1 MSSVIVRGDHQ
12 QSAFDQASDR
22 LDQELLQ
29 AQAQLGGY
37 FQTAGGHYE
46 GVKLRSK
53 LVSPPSFDPN
63 FRFGVNF
70 ELSRIPNEGWGG
82 EIRPILAWENERFLV
97 AVNPI
102 VSLSSSP
109 SFEPGGM
116 AKVKFGLFGAGLEY
130 YASLGESEQYVYETF
145 DVFGSTGTLA
155 FKPAG
160 AWVPIGTSTQIVTDA
175 SGRIGISTSLAY
187 FVSSKAGDYA
197 RIWVGTFSA
206 PTDLTPYI
214 GLSTATT
221 NKNISSRFLTVGGD
235 TSKLAPRSPCPHRK
249 CMALASGLSWKRSK
263 MVTWAFSGS

>member
-1 MSSVIVRGDHQ
+1 LSLRLALLAALVATPALAVDPFEIQIYDG
-12 QSAFDQASDR
+12 SADAPGQAGLEVHLNHPKGGSLHVTFEPSYGITDFW
-22 LDQELLQ
+22 E
-29 AQAQLGGY
+29 LGGY

-145 DVFGSTGTLA
+145 DVFGLKDVEVNLA
-155 FKPAG
+155 IGEGLTTSSQSLVFKMILG
-160 AWVPIGTSTQIVTDA
+160 
-175 SGRIGISTSLAY
+175 
-187 FVSSKAGDYA
+187 YA
-197 RIWVGTFSA
+197 F
-206 PTDLTPYI
+206 
-214 GLSTATT
+214 
-221 NKNISSRFLTVGGD
+221 
-235 TSKLAPRSPCPHRK
+235 
-249 CMALASGLSWKRSK
+249 
-263 MVTWAFSGS
+263 